1 MVRPDKVE
9 GILLNLKGCVEKLG
23 QLALLPPEAFLAD
36 FTKVE
41 SAKHLFQVSVECC
54 LDISNHII
62 ASERFRAPKSYAES
76 FEILTEQKILPEIF
90 SPTLRQMVQF
100 RNRLVHLYW
109 EVDAKIVYEILQK
122 NLGDFEVFAK
132 WVAKFMASQKESNP

>member
-9 GILLNLKGCVEKLG
+9 GILVNLKGYLEKLS
-23 QLALLPPEAFLAD
+23 QLASLNPKDFLAD

-62 ASERFRAPKSYAES
+62 ASERFRAPKSYVES
-76 FEILTEQKILPEIF
+76 FEILAEQGIIPEPF
-90 SPTLRQMVQF
+90 FPTLRQMVQF

-109 EVDAKIVYEILQK
+109 EVDAEIIYEILQK
-122 NLGDFEVFAK
+122 NLSDFDTFVKYVLDYIAR
-132 WVAKFMASQKESNP
+132 QKQN

>member
-1 MVRPDKVE
+1 MVSPEKIE
-9 GILLNLKGCVEKLG
+9 SILLNLKGYMEKLS
-23 QLALLPPEAFLAD
+23 QLAAINREEFLAD

-54 LDISNHII
+54 LDVSNHII

-76 FEILTEQKILPEIF
+76 FEIMCEQGILPQALL
-90 SPTLRQMVQF
+90 PTLRQMVQF

-109 EVDAKIVYEILQK
+109 EVDAEIIYEILQK
-122 NLGDFEVFAK
+122 NLVDFDVFTNYI
-132 WVAKFMASQKESNP
+132 VQYLDSQRKD

>member
-9 GILLNLKGCVEKLG
+9 SILLNLKGYVDKLNR
-23 QLALLPPEAFLAD
+23 LALVTREEFLAD
-36 FTKVE
+36 YTKVE

-76 FEILTEQKILPEIF
+76 FEILAEQGIIPEPLI
-90 SPTLRQMVQF
+90 PTLRKMVQF

-109 EVDAKIVYEILQK
+109 EVDAEIIYEILQK
-122 NLGDFEVFAK
+122 NLTDFDIFAK
-132 WVAKFMASQKESNP
+132 RVVDYIAGQKKE

>member
-9 GILLNLKGCVEKLG
+9 GILVNLMGYVERLR
-23 QLALLPPEAFLAD
+23 QLALLSRETFLSD

-62 ASERFRAPKSYAES
+62 ASERFRAPRNYVES
-76 FEILTEQKILPEIF
+76 FEILTEHKVLPESF
-90 SPTLRQMVQF
+90 LPTLRKMVQF

-109 EVDAKIVYEILQK
+109 DVDAEVVYDLVQK
-122 NLGDFEVFAK
+122 DLEDFDTFARSI
-132 WVAKFMASQKESNP
+132 AGFITRQEQSNP

>member
-9 GILLNLKGCVEKLG
+9 GILANLKGYMEKLSK
-23 QLALLPPEAFLAD
+23 LAALRREEFLAD

-54 LDISNHII
+54 LDVSNHII
-62 ASERFRAPKSYAES
+62 ASERFRAPKNYAES
-76 FEILTEQKILPEIF
+76 FEILAEQGILPKTF
-90 SPTLRQMVQF
+90 LPTLRQMVQF

-109 EVDAKIVYEILQK
+109 EIDAEIVYEILQK
-122 NLGDFEVFAK
+122 NLGDFDVFTKYVVNYIAG
-132 WVAKFMASQKESNP
+132 QKQD

>member
-9 GILLNLKGCVEKLG
+9 GILANLKGYLEKLRG
-23 QLALLPPEAFLAD
+23 LARLPREEFLND

-54 LDISNHII
+54 LDVSNHII
-62 ASERFRAPKSYAES
+62 ASERFRAPKNYAES
-76 FEILTEQKILPEIF
+76 FEILAEEGIVQKSF
-90 SPTLRQMVQF
+90 VATLRQMVQF

-109 EVDAKIVYEILQK
+109 EVDAEIIYEILQK
-122 NLGDFEVFAK
+122 NLDDFDTFAK
-132 WVAKFMASQKESNP
+132 YVIDYVSS

>member
-9 GILLNLKGCVEKLG
+9 GTLANLKGYLEKLRG
-23 QLALLPPEAFLAD
+23 LAALPREEFLSD

-41 SAKHLFQVSVECC
+41 GAKHLFQVSVECC
-54 LDISNHII
+54 LDVSNHII

-76 FEILTEQKILPEIF
+76 FEILAEQGIIPKTF

-109 EVDAKIVYEILQK
+109 EVDSEIIYEILQK
-122 NLGDFEVFAK
+122 NLGDFDTFAK
-132 WVAKFMASQKESNP
+132 YVLDYVNSQKQR

>member
-9 GILLNLKGCVEKLG
+9 GILVNLKGCVEKLR
-23 QLALLPPEAFLAD
+23 QLATLSPEEFMAD

-54 LDISNHII
+54 LDVSNHII
-62 ASERFRAPKSYAES
+62 ASQRFRTPKSYAES
-76 FEILTEQKILPEIF
+76 FEILAEQGIIPKSFVAI
-90 SPTLRQMVQF
+90 LRQMVQF

-109 EVDAKIVYEILQK
+109 EVDTEIIYEILQK
-122 NLGDFEVFAK
+122 NLGDFDTFAK
-132 WVAKFMASQKESNP
+132 YVLKYIANQNQA

>member
-9 GILLNLKGCVEKLG
+9 GILVNLKGYVQKLRR
-23 QLALLPPEAFLAD
+23 LAALTQEEFLSD

-54 LDISNHII
+54 LDVSNHII
-62 ASERFRAPKSYAES
+62 ASERFRPPKSYAES
-76 FEILTEQKILPEIF
+76 FEILAEQGIIPKSFVAI
-90 SPTLRQMVQF
+90 LRQMVQF

-109 EVDAKIVYEILQK
+109 EVDSEIIYEILQK
-122 NLGDFEVFAK
+122 NLGDFDTFAK
-132 WVAKFMASQKESNP
+132 NVLDYVNSQKQR